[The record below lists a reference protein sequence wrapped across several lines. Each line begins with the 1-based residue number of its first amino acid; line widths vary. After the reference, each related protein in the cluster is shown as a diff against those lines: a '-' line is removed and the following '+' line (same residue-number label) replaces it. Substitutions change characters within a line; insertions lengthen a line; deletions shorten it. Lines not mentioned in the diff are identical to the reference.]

1 MMTKKD
7 YERFAYLLN
16 TMNKFPEDMF
26 DSATKRFLVNNMCE
40 IFETD
45 NPRFDRAKFKEAVY
59 ATSQQ
64 LHGVSP

>member
-16 TMNKFPEDMF
+16 TMNQFPEDMF
-26 DSATKRFLVNNMCE
+26 DYAAKRFLVNNMCE

-45 NPRFDRAKFKEAVY
+45 NPRFDRTKFKEAVY
-59 ATSQQ
+59 KSD
-64 LHGVSP
+64 